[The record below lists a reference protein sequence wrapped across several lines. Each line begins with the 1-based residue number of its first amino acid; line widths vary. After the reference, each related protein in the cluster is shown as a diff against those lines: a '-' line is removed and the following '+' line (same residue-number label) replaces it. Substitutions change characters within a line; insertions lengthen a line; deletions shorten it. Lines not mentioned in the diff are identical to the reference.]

1 MKENDN
7 KIKILKFI
15 NDFVLKHGYAPSV
28 REICKKMGL
37 TSTSTVF
44 YHLKKLEDEGLI
56 NRDYG
61 KNRAIKV
68 NIQTSE
74 NSDKNLFNVIGKVA
88 AGKPIFA
95 VENIENQI
103 EIPPELFGINTG
115 DMFILN
121 VSGDSMVNA
130 GIFNGDKI
138 IVKKQET
145 AENGEI
151 VVAMVD
157 DSATVKRFYNEKGHI
172 RLQPENDF
180 MEPIIVDDCKILGI
194 VTGLIR
200 QKIR

>member
-74 NSDKNLFNVIGKVA
+74 NSNKNLFNVIGKVA

>member
-157 DSATVKRFYNEKGHI
+157 DSATVKRFYNEKCHV

>member
-74 NSDKNLFNVIGKVA
+74 ISNKNLFNVIGKVA

-157 DSATVKRFYNEKGHI
+157 DSATVKRFYNEKGHV

>member
-7 KIKILKFI
+7 KFKILKFI

-74 NSDKNLFNVIGKVA
+74 NSNKNLFNVIGKVA

-157 DSATVKRFYNEKGHI
+157 DSATVKRFYNEKGHV

>member
-74 NSDKNLFNVIGKVA
+74 NSNKNLFNVIGKVA

-151 VVAMVD
+151 VVAMID

>member
-15 NDFVLKHGYAPSV
+15 KDFVLKHGYAPSV

-74 NSDKNLFNVIGKVA
+74 NSNKNLFNVIGKVA

-157 DSATVKRFYNEKGHI
+157 DSATVKRFYNEKGHV

>member
-44 YHLKKLEDEGLI
+44 YYLKKLEDEGLI

-157 DSATVKRFYNEKGHI
+157 DSATVKRFYNEKGHV

>member
-74 NSDKNLFNVIGKVA
+74 NSNKNLFNVIGKVA

-130 GIFNGDKI
+130 GIFNGDKV

-157 DSATVKRFYNEKGHI
+157 DSATVKRFYNEKGHV

>member
-44 YHLKKLEDEGLI
+44 YHLKKLEDEGSI

-74 NSDKNLFNVIGKVA
+74 NSNKNLFNVIGKVA

-103 EIPPELFGINTG
+103 EIPSELFGINTG

-157 DSATVKRFYNEKGHI
+157 DSATVKRFYNEKGHV

>member
-44 YHLKKLEDEGLI
+44 YYLKKLEDEGLI

-74 NSDKNLFNVIGKVA
+74 NSNKNLFNVIGKVA

-157 DSATVKRFYNEKGHI
+157 DSATVKRFYNEKGHV

>member
-56 NRDYG
+56 NRGYG

-74 NSDKNLFNVIGKVA
+74 NSNKNLFNVIGKVA

-151 VVAMVD
+151 VVAMID
-157 DSATVKRFYNEKGHI
+157 DSATVKRFYNEKGHV

>member
-74 NSDKNLFNVIGKVA
+74 NSNKNLFNVIGKVA

-157 DSATVKRFYNEKGHI
+157 DSATVKRFYNEKGHV

>member
-74 NSDKNLFNVIGKVA
+74 ISNKNLFNVIGKVA

>member
-68 NIQTSE
+68 NIQTTE
-74 NSDKNLFNVIGKVA
+74 NSNKNLFNVIGKVA

>member
-7 KIKILKFI
+7 KFKILKFI

-28 REICKKMGL
+28 REICKKIGL

-74 NSDKNLFNVIGKVA
+74 NSNKNLFNVIGKVA

-157 DSATVKRFYNEKGHI
+157 DSATVKRFYNEKGHV

>member
-44 YHLKKLEDEGLI
+44 YYLKKLEDEGLI

-74 NSDKNLFNVIGKVA
+74 NSNKNLFNVIGKVA

>member
-44 YHLKKLEDEGLI
+44 YYLKKLEDEGLI

-74 NSDKNLFNVIGKVA
+74 NSNKNLFNVIGKVA

-151 VVAMVD
+151 VVAMID
-157 DSATVKRFYNEKGHI
+157 DSATVKRFYNEKGHV

>member
-7 KIKILKFI
+7 KFKILKFI

-28 REICKKMGL
+28 REICKKIGL

-44 YHLKKLEDEGLI
+44 YYLKKLEDEGLI

-68 NIQTSE
+68 NIKTSE
-74 NSDKNLFNVIGKVA
+74 NFNKNLFNVVGKVA

-95 VENIENQI
+95 VENIESQI

-121 VSGDSMVNA
+121 VSGDSMINA

-138 IVKKQET
+138 IVKKQES

-157 DSATVKRFYNEKGHI
+157 DSATVKRFYKEKGHI

-180 MEPIIVDDCKILGI
+180 MKPIIVDDCKILGL

>member
-56 NRDYG
+56 NRGYG

-74 NSDKNLFNVIGKVA
+74 NSNKNLFNVIGKVA

-157 DSATVKRFYNEKGHI
+157 DSATVKRFYNEKGHV

>member
-28 REICKKMGL
+28 REICKKMVL

-74 NSDKNLFNVIGKVA
+74 NSNKNLFNVIGKVA

>member
-157 DSATVKRFYNEKGHI
+157 DSATVKRFYNEKGHV

>member
-74 NSDKNLFNVIGKVA
+74 NSNKNLFNVIGKIA

-157 DSATVKRFYNEKGHI
+157 DSATVKRFYNEKGHV

>member
-7 KIKILKFI
+7 KFKILKFI

-28 REICKKMGL
+28 REICKKIGL

-74 NSDKNLFNVIGKVA
+74 NSNKNLFNVIGKVA

>member
-68 NIQTSE
+68 NIQTTE
-74 NSDKNLFNVIGKVA
+74 NSNKNLFNVIGKVA

-157 DSATVKRFYNEKGHI
+157 DSATVKRFYNEKGHV

>member
-74 NSDKNLFNVIGKVA
+74 ISNKNLFNVIGKVA

-151 VVAMVD
+151 VVAMID